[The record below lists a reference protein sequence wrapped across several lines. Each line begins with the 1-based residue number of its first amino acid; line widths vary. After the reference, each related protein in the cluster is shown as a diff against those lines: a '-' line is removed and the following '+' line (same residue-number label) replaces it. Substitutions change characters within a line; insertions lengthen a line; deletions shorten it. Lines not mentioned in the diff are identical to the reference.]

1 MKKEIKE
8 IYVIVIK
15 IEIFFIEDFKEL
27 LNEIW
32 KILKK
37 SKYWFK
43 YNKKSFKK
51 IEETSKRALSIK
63 KLFKKREKEKNL
75 NSI

>member
-1 MKKEIKE
+1 MSINNKNRNK
-8 IYVIVIK
+8 
-15 IEIFFIEDFKEL
+15 FFHRSEDFKEL

>member
-1 MKKEIKE
+1 MSINNKNRNK
-8 IYVIVIK
+8 
-15 IEIFFIEDFKEL
+15 FFYRSEDFKEL